1 MLINLIS
8 KQLISLVVTL
18 NLIDIFHFS
27 DSSSIKKTKE
37 SMVSLEKETP
47 AKKLEVEV
55 GHAKLHKER
64 EGMEREID
72 RVLTLLTK
80 FVGKK

>member
-1 MLINLIS
+1 
-8 KQLISLVVTL
+8 
-18 NLIDIFHFS
+18 
-27 DSSSIKKTKE
+27 
-37 SMVSLEKETP
+37 MVSLEKETP

>member
-1 MLINLIS
+1 
-8 KQLISLVVTL
+8 
-18 NLIDIFHFS
+18 
-27 DSSSIKKTKE
+27 
-37 SMVSLEKETP
+37 MVSLEKETP

-80 FVGKK
+80 FVGNLVPQKSRLQQDQFL